1 MKYRVYIED
10 REGYEIQTV
19 SFHKSSDTA
28 SKAVSKLQKKYL
40 YNPETGDYGLCAQRP
55 DGSWPVVG
63 GIYWEEVQYEKDNR
77 MYLCGYYYMGHYVLN
92 GSIWCYST

>member
-63 GIYWEEVQYEKDNR
+63 GIYWEEV
-77 MYLCGYYYMGHYVLN
+77 
-92 GSIWCYST
+92 